1 MRKEYELSD
10 EQLNKLLE
18 ASRPVRYMVVGGLEP
33 SSPRE
38 NANAE
43 WKRLG
48 EEMGFEY
55 LTVKPVNGK
64 GRKFFTAE
72 TKAGLEE

>member
-1 MRKEYELSD
+1 LKEYELSD

-18 ASRPVRYMVVGGLEP
+18 ASRPVPYMIINGCEP
-33 SSPRE
+33 LSPRE

-55 LTVKPVNGK
+55 MTVKPVNGK

-72 TKAGLEE
+72 AKAGLEG